1 MKLTILR
8 FAIILPLLA
17 ASIALSATAEDWERK
32 VAQKGDVSIEFFV
45 RGEGAVVLM
54 HPGAGRSAQDYHAL
68 SERLAKADP
77 GLPNSELLLPLAAP
91 APFTLTSAT
100 ESKVRSSNRSTPDTG

>member
-68 SERLAKADP
+68 SERLAKAGFKCVAINP
-77 GLPNSELLLPLAAP
+77 RGVGGSKGPVEGL
-91 APFTLTSAT
+91 TLH
-100 ESKVRSSNRSTPDTG
+100 DY